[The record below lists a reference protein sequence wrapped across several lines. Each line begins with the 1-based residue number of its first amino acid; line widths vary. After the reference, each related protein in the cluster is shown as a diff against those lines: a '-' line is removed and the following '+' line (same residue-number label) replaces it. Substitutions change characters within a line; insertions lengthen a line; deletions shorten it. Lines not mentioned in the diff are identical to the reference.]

1 MKLYRKMTT
10 TKAFYDNVL
19 NHARN
24 NFSDIHRNINIR
36 HIFKNYRNN
45 KGLNLTRFGL
55 LVFQDMG
62 IESESFILDKDIT
75 FTAHL
80 RILLDRYNKYPYYI
94 DRSRLILFGEE
105 DRILFKLY
113 GKDLDA
119 WVEHMEQNLE

>member
-1 MKLYRKMTT
+1 MTT

>member
-1 MKLYRKMTT
+1 MTT
-10 TKAFYDNVL
+10 KTFYDTVL
-19 NHARN
+19 EHARA
-24 NFSDIHRNINIR
+24 NFSDIHRNITIR

-45 KGLNLTRFGL
+45 RGLNLTRFGL

-62 IESESFILDKDIT
+62 VESESFPISDDIK

-94 DRSRLILFGEE
+94 DRARIILFGEE

-113 GKDLDA
+113 GKDLEA
-119 WVEHMEQNLE
+119 WVEHMEENLKKD